1 MSMSRALLTGLAIAA
16 TLGFHGCA
24 PLILDYVH
32 PVPVAE
38 IDANGVRLTQARR
51 LVRGNSA
58 QVVMGVLGAPADQQT
73 SCVPGEIAWRYPIRA
88 WNDMA
93 NSGNIIHAPLLRA
106 TFDQAGLLTD
116 WRFVDSVTA
125 RSLPVQESLDEAERW
140 FQTLASAPPPTPPHI
155 TLGKRLIPGR
165 TTMNDTES
173 LLGQWHPDLLCGAG
187 GLAPVLRE
195 TKTASG
201 TVMEWYVDRPSP
213 LFIPPSYLIATFE
226 QAGTLIGWHF
236 RQTYPG
242 GRE

>member
-1 MSMSRALLTGLAIAA
+1 MPTSRALLTGLAIAA

-38 IDANGVRLTQARR
+38 IDASGVSLTQAQQ
-51 LVRGNSA
+51 LVRGDTA
-58 QVVMGVLGAPADQQT
+58 QVVMGVLGEPADQQT
-73 SCVPGEIAWRYPIRA
+73 SCVPGQIVWRYPIRA

-93 NSGNIIHAPLLRA
+93 NSRKIIRAPLLRT

-125 RSLPVQESLDEAERW
+125 RSLSIQESPDEAERW
-140 FQTLASAPPPTPPHI
+140 FQTLASAPAPTPPHI
-155 TLGKRLIPGR
+155 NLDMSFIPGH
-165 TTMNDTES
+165 TTKNEAES
-173 LLGQWHPDLLCGAG
+173 LLDQWHPNLLCSAG
-187 GLAPVLRE
+187 GLAPVLRQ
-195 TKTASG
+195 TKDASG

-213 LFIPPSYLIATFE
+213 LLIPPMYLIATFD
-226 QAGTLIGWHF
+226 QTGTLIEWHF

-242 GRE
+242 GRD